1 MTKVKSVKNK
11 PTPDDVRRIR
21 ERHGLDR
28 QQLGEVIHTNW
39 RCVKNWETKGTEGR
53 PIPMVSWEL
62 LLIKLGDDEELQ
74 RWFPMTGGEQD
85 DSGSMQVV
93 NDAEEH

>member
-1 MTKVKSVKNK
+1 MTKVKTTKKK

-28 QQLGEVIHTNW
+28 QQLGAVIHTNW
-39 RCVKNWETKGTEGR
+39 RCVKNWETEGR
-53 PIPMVSWEL
+53 EGRSIPMMAWEL

-74 RWFPMTGGEQD
+74 HWFPMKGGEQY
-85 DSGSMQVV
+85 DSGSEQVV
-93 NDAEEH
+93 TDAEEH